1 MVFVTGGT
9 GLLGSHL
16 LLELLRRGGPVRALC
31 REGSDLDRVRNLHRW
46 LQPEAEGWWK
56 RIEWIQGD
64 LNDLPFLER
73 ALDGVTEVWH
83 CAAYVSFDPRF
94 REKLLRVNA
103 EGTANLINACLAGQ
117 VQRFCHVS
125 SIATIDGT
133 GAMLDESD
141 SWDPARSGDYS
152 TSKYLAEMEAWRAGQ
167 EGLPTLI
174 VNPGVILGPGFWE
187 AGSGKFFTRL
197 AAGLRH
203 FPPGGTGFIGAGD
216 TARTMVQLMEK
227 GHTGERFILVSEN
240 LSYLELLG
248 KIAARL
254 KVHPPRKPLK
264 IWQLELL
271 WRLDAL
277 RGALLGKERLLTRSV
292 VRSLRNRSYY
302 SNEKVKGALGRDL
315 EPMDQVLDRCAA
327 HFLQARAGG

>member
-16 LLELLRRGGPVRALC
+16 LLELLRREGPVRALC
-31 REGSDLDRVRNLHRW
+31 RKDSDLDRVRRLHRR
-46 LQPEAEGWWK
+46 LLPEAEAWWE
-56 RIEWIQGD
+56 RIEWIYGD
-64 LNDLPFLER
+64 LNDLPAIEL

-83 CAAYVSFDPRF
+83 CAARVSFDPRD
-94 REKLLRVNA
+94 RETLLRVNA
-103 EGTANLINACLAGQ
+103 EGTGNLVNACLAGA
-117 VQRFCHVS
+117 VKRFCHVS

-141 SWDPARSGDYS
+141 SWDPARSGVYS
-152 TSKYLAEMEAWRAGQ
+152 TSKYLAEMEAWRASQ

-187 AGSGKFFTRL
+187 AGSGKFFSRM
-197 AAGLRH
+197 AGGLRYY
-203 FPPGGTGFIGAGD
+203 PPGGTGFIGARD
-216 TARTMVQLMEK
+216 TARAMVQLMEG
-227 GHTGERFILVSEN
+227 GHTGERFILVGEN
-240 LSYLELLG
+240 LSYRELLE
-248 KIAARL
+248 KIALRL
-254 KVHPPRKPLK
+254 KVEAPRKSLK

-292 VRSLRNRSYY
+292 VRSLRNRNEY
-302 SNEKVKGALGRDL
+302 SNAKVRAALGRDL
-315 EPMDQVLDRCAA
+315 EPVDQVLDRCAR
-327 HFLQARAGG
+327 HFLKERASG